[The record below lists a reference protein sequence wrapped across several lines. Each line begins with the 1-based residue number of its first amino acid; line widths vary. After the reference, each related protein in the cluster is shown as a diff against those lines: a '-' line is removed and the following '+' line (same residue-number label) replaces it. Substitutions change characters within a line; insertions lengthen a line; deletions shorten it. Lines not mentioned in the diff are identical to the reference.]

1 MKKPLLLVLVF
12 ALSIGLVS
20 MAYAKNNTTK
30 TNPTTKTGTQQK
42 QKCPQLKLTDEQKA
56 QFTSIIK
63 QKLELQ
69 KQIIKDNVTNGT
81 ITEEQAQVMEGRMNT
96 QLKAIESGEFTPCMG
111 DCKMRN
117 QGMNKEIREKGIR
130 SKDIRGKA
138 LRNKGMQKRTGNG
151 QCPLEQQQETT

>member
-1 MKKPLLLVLVF
+1 MRKRLLLVLVF

-20 MAYAKNNTTK
+20 MAYAKSNTGT
-30 TNPTTKTGTQQK
+30 TNPTTKTSTQQK

-81 ITEEQAQVMEGRMNT
+81 ITEEQAQVMEERMNT

-111 DCKMRN
+111 GCKMRG
-117 QGMNKEIREKGIR
+117 QGMNKEIRDKDIREKGIR
-130 SKDIRGKA
+130 NKGIRGKGMY
-138 LRNKGMQKRTGNG
+138 NKTGNKP
-151 QCPLEQQQETT
+151 CPLVQQQETK